1 MMHRIDRRTFIR
13 RTVQTAIAAAAGGL
27 PVLDLLSMPAQAAQA
42 PPLAVRK
49 GQDIPLLVRET
60 ISALDGMENFVRQGD
75 VVVVKPNI
83 GWDRTVELAA
93 NTHPE
98 VVKALVQL
106 CLEAG
111 AKQVRIFDRT
121 CNDERRCYMQSGI
134 RPAVESIRSD
144 RVSIE
149 YIDRRSFKELAING
163 GRAFDRWEFYLPVIE
178 ADRLINVPIAK
189 HHSISR
195 LTLGMKNLMGVVW
208 DRGYW
213 HRNDL
218 HQCIADFAGYRRPDL
233 NVVGAYRVMLRNGP
247 RGISFEEIVFHIEN
261 GDVLDLLEHPRRDRY
276 PNQKLFVVN
285 VDGYVYLVP
294 FVEDEQ
300 EVFLKTIIPSRK
312 ATRDYLGGG

>member
-1 MMHRIDRRTFIR
+1 MMHPIDRRTFIR

-27 PVLDLLSMPAQAAQA
+27 PVLDLLSMPVQASQA

-49 GQDIPLLVRET
+49 GQDIPFLVRET
-60 ISALDGMENFVRQGD
+60 INALGGAENFVKQGE

-98 VVKALVQL
+98 VVKTLVQL

-134 RPAVESIRSD
+134 RPALEAIRSD

-149 YIDRRSFKELAING
+149 YIDRRSFKELAIKG

-195 LTLGMKNLMGVVW
+195 LTLGMKNLMGVIGGN
-208 DRGYW
+208 RGRL
-213 HRNDL
+213 HHDIAESLSDIASVIHSDL
-218 HQCIADFAGYRRPDL
+218 TVVDATRILTANGPQGGRLQDVRKLDTLIASPDIVAADAYAATLFGLSPTQVPTVVAAARRGLGVMDL
-233 NVVGAYRVMLRNGP
+233 NQVRMV
-247 RGISFEEIVFHIEN
+247 
-261 GDVLDLLEHPRRDRY
+261 
-276 PNQKLFVVN
+276 
-285 VDGYVYLVP
+285 
-294 FVEDEQ
+294 
-300 EVFLKTIIPSRK
+300 
-312 ATRDYLGGG
+312 

>member
-1 MMHRIDRRTFIR
+1 MMHPIDRRTFIR

-27 PVLDLLSMPAQAAQA
+27 PVLDLLSMPVQAGQA

-49 GQDIPLLVRET
+49 GQNIPLLVRET
-60 ISALDGMENFVRQGD
+60 INALGGVENFVKQGD

-98 VVKALVQL
+98 VVKTLVQL
-106 CLEAG
+106 CLEVG

-134 RPAVESIRSD
+134 RPALEAIRSD

-149 YIDRRSFKELAING
+149 YIDRRSFKELAIKG

-195 LTLGMKNLMGVVW
+195 LTLGMKNLMGVIGGN
-208 DRGYW
+208 RGRL
-213 HRNDL
+213 HHDIAESLSDIASVIHSDL
-218 HQCIADFAGYRRPDL
+218 TVVDATRILTANGPQGGRLQDVRKLDTLIASPDIVAADAYAATLFGLSPTQVPTVVAAARRGLGVMDL
-233 NVVGAYRVMLRNGP
+233 NQVRMV
-247 RGISFEEIVFHIEN
+247 
-261 GDVLDLLEHPRRDRY
+261 
-276 PNQKLFVVN
+276 
-285 VDGYVYLVP
+285 
-294 FVEDEQ
+294 
-300 EVFLKTIIPSRK
+300 
-312 ATRDYLGGG
+312 

>member
-27 PVLDLLSMPAQAAQA
+27 PVLDLLSMPAQAGQA

-60 ISALDGMENFVRQGD
+60 ISALDGMENFVKQGD

-178 ADRLINVPIAK
+178 ADRLINVPVAK

-195 LTLGMKNLMGVVW
+195 LTLAMKNLMGVIGGN
-208 DRGYW
+208 RGRL
-213 HRNDL
+213 HHNIAESLSDIASVIHSDL
-218 HQCIADFAGYRRPDL
+218 T
-233 NVVGAYRVMLRNGP
+233 VVDATRILTANGP
-247 RGISFEEIVFHIEN
+247 QGGRLQDVRKLDTLIASPDIVAADAYASTLFGLSPEQVPTVVAAARRGLGVM
-261 GDVLDLLEHPRRDRY
+261 DLKQVRM
-276 PNQKLFVVN
+276 V
-285 VDGYVYLVP
+285 
-294 FVEDEQ
+294 
-300 EVFLKTIIPSRK
+300 
-312 ATRDYLGGG
+312 

>member
-1 MMHRIDRRTFIR
+1 MMHPIDRRTFIR

-27 PVLDLLSMPAQAAQA
+27 PVLDLLSMPAQAGQA

-49 GQDIPLLVRET
+49 GQDIPFLVRET
-60 ISALDGMENFVRQGD
+60 INALGGAENFVKQGE

-98 VVKALVQL
+98 VVKTLVQL

-134 RPAVESIRSD
+134 RPALEAIRSD

-149 YIDRRSFKELAING
+149 YIDRRSFKELAIIG

-195 LTLGMKNLMGVVW
+195 LTLGMKNLMGVIGGN
-208 DRGYW
+208 RGRL
-213 HRNDL
+213 HHDIAESLSDIASVIHSDL
-218 HQCIADFAGYRRPDL
+218 TVVDATRILTANGPQGGRLQDVRKLDTLIASPDIVAADAYAATLFGLSPTQVPTVVAAARRGLGVMDL
-233 NVVGAYRVMLRNGP
+233 NQVRMV
-247 RGISFEEIVFHIEN
+247 
-261 GDVLDLLEHPRRDRY
+261 
-276 PNQKLFVVN
+276 
-285 VDGYVYLVP
+285 
-294 FVEDEQ
+294 
-300 EVFLKTIIPSRK
+300 
-312 ATRDYLGGG
+312 

>member
-27 PVLDLLSMPAQAAQA
+27 PVLDLLSMPAQAGQA

-60 ISALDGMENFVRQGD
+60 ISALDGMENFVKPGD

-178 ADRLINVPIAK
+178 ADRLINVPVAK

-195 LTLGMKNLMGVVW
+195 LTLAMKNLMGVIGGN
-208 DRGYW
+208 RGRL
-213 HRNDL
+213 HHNIAESLSDIASVIHSDL
-218 HQCIADFAGYRRPDL
+218 T
-233 NVVGAYRVMLRNGP
+233 VVDATRILTANGP
-247 RGISFEEIVFHIEN
+247 QGGRLQDVRKLDTLIASPDIVAADAYASTLFGLSPEQVPTVVAAARRGLGVM
-261 GDVLDLLEHPRRDRY
+261 DLKQVRM
-276 PNQKLFVVN
+276 V
-285 VDGYVYLVP
+285 
-294 FVEDEQ
+294 
-300 EVFLKTIIPSRK
+300 
-312 ATRDYLGGG
+312 